1 MRKRIR
7 ISLLLALITCLY
19 ACHKDK
25 QVAPNIVGT
34 WELRQ
39 AFGGNTEGYVINYAP
54 GNGHTYTFNRDG
66 SFTQYAGKDT
76 LLNHG
81 SYSIK
86 TNAIKVQGIEY
97 NELVINGTQSGSA
110 EIQVQDTVM
119 LLGLEYNNEPGG
131 YYAKI
136 K

>member
-1 MRKRIR
+1 MRRYLQ
-7 ISLLLALITCLY
+7 LLLLPVIVTCFF

-25 QVAPNIVGT
+25 QTAPNIVGT

-39 AFGGNTEGYVINYAP
+39 TFGGTTGYATFAP
-54 GNGHTYTFNRDG
+54 GNGHTYTFNADG

-76 LLNHG
+76 LLNQG
-81 SYSIK
+81 SY
-86 TNAIKVQGIEY
+86 TIKVG
-97 NELVINGTQSGSA
+97 GTQVQGVTYNLLLLNGAQSGP
-110 EIQVQDTVM
+110 EIQVQDTTM
-119 LLGLEYNNEPGG
+119 LLGLQYNNEPGG